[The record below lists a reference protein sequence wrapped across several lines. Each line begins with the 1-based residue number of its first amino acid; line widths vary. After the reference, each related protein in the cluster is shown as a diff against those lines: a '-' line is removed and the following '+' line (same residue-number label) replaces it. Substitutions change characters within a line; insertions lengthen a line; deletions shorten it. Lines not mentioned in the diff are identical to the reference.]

1 MWRMIK
7 ADIAYN
13 RTLFII
19 LYGAAFVA
27 IAANAVYADLEEP
40 LSVLMFFSVV
50 VIGIVAGVEEIKT
63 KRTRFFSGLPL
74 PARQLGI
81 LRFPVFAAYWLSLM
95 VLLCL
100 SSLVSQ
106 QGHLGLD
113 YFWWILTRTGAMFI
127 MVGFMDL
134 SQDLPFCVKG
144 KVPGYVFK
152 GTALLLGTFGGPL
165 VYFATNPRRQ
175 SDAIFKALSK
185 FFMTSTGAT
194 GLFLISFC
202 IMALSIWVYEKRKSY
217 TE

>member
-1 MWRMIK
+1 MWRVIK

-13 RTLFII
+13 KTLFIF
-19 LYGAAFVA
+19 LYSGVFVA
-27 IAANAVYADLEEP
+27 VTANAVYADLEAL

-50 VIGIVAGVEEIKT
+50 IIGIVVGVEEIKT
-63 KRTRFFSGLPL
+63 KRIRFFSGLPL

-81 LRFPVFAAYWLSLM
+81 LRYPVFATYWLSLM

-113 YFWWILTRTGAMFI
+113 YLWWILTRTGAMFI

-144 KVPGYVFK
+144 KVSGYALK
-152 GTALLLGTFGGPL
+152 WTALLLGTLGGPL
-165 VYFATNPRRQ
+165 VYFATNPRKQ
-175 SDAIFKALSK
+175 SDVIFSALSK
-185 FFMTSTGAT
+185 FFETFRGAA
-194 GLFLISFC
+194 GLFLISLC
-202 IMALSIWVYEKRKSY
+202 IIALSIRVYERRKSY
-217 TE
+217 AE